1 MSDKPVVTMQA
12 LAEQVF
18 AESKFRPQLYNH
30 GFVEDVARAMHVAK
44 LEGIS
49 QERARI
55 VAMIENYRAA
65 HRRDWDGGDPVAI
78 AALSELL
85 KLVRQ

>member
-1 MSDKPVVTMQA
+1 MSDKPVVTMQS
-12 LAEQVF
+12 LAERVF

-55 VAMIENYRAA
+55 VKLLEAEQLEWRAGTS
-65 HRRDWDGGDPVAI
+65 HDDLLER
-78 AALSELL
+78 LL
-85 KLVRQ
+85 KLVRQP